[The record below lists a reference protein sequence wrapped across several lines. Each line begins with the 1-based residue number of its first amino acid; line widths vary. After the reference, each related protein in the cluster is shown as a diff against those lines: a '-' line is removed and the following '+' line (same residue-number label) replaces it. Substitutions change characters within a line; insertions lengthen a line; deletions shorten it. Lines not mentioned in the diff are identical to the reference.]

1 MSSFDQALEDRLLLK
16 DLLKN
21 DDNERQFRVALRNKE
36 EKLLGYLSHESV
48 LEDMV
53 KALVD
58 EEGKMYQNA
67 LPDQT

>member
-36 EKLLGYLSHESV
+36 EKLLGYLSHSAV

-58 EEGKMYQNA
+58 EEGVPHCWA
-67 LPDQT
+67 RF